1 MTDRRRAPDPA
12 RRRFVAGGCRI
23 LAASVCL
30 PLGALLPGC
39 RESETVAARAP
50 LRVYVAQLPLDQR
63 VRFEQDGRAYELMR
77 TADGV
82 TARSLL
88 CTHQGCNVRWLDD
101 RKIYLCPC
109 HDGAFDAEGRPIYGP
124 PRRPLVELAVT
135 VSETEVIV
143 DG

>member
-1 MTDRRRAPDPA
+1 MTDRHRAPDPA

-30 PLGALLPGC
+30 PLGALMSGC
-39 RESETVAARAP
+39 RESAPAVDRTP
-50 LRVYVAQLPLDQR
+50 LRIYLAQLPLDQR
-63 VRFEQDGRAYELMR
+63 VRIEQDGRAYELLR

-82 TARSLL
+82 TAKSLL
-88 CTHQGCNVRWLDD
+88 CTHQGCNVRWIAD
-101 RKIYLCPC
+101 REIYLCPC
-109 HDGAFDAEGRPIYGP
+109 HDGAFDVEGRPIYGP

-135 VSETEVIV
+135 VSESEVIV